1 MNSSQT
7 LLDYG
12 VEAIDW
18 DGPYELIQC
27 KKALH
32 PSNLDPV
39 RYSLNPY
46 SGCEHGCVYCFAP
59 GYTHSDFSK
68 WRVVRVKTNI
78 VERLSKEIDH
88 TEGMIGLGTVTDAY
102 QAAEGRFRLSRLCLE
117 LIHDKKRGVNIITKS
132 PLVLRD
138 IDLLSDMESI
148 VAFTITNP
156 DPKICR
162 ITEPGAPI
170 TSERLDALRKL
181 VDNGIR
187 TCVFIAPVLNALEGY
202 EEKLAQSIADTGTKD
217 VFIDPFK
224 PRGTDVDRLQR
235 MKIGASTKA
244 EMNIRRAC
252 KDAGLNIIQ

>member
-1 MNSSQT
+1 MTGAQT
-7 LLDYG
+7 LLDYD
-12 VEAIDW
+12 VEATDW

-32 PSNLDPV
+32 PSNLAPV
-39 RYSLNPY
+39 KYSLNPY

-117 LIHDKKRGVNIITKS
+117 LIHDKKRSVSIITKS

-138 IDLLSDMESI
+138 LDILSDMESV
-148 VAFTITNP
+148 VAFTITNT

-162 ITEPGAPI
+162 ITEPGAPVA
-170 TSERLDALRKL
+170 SERLDALKKL
-181 VDNGIR
+181 VENGIE
-187 TCVFIAPVLNALEGY
+187 TCVFIAPVLNTLEGH
-202 EEKLAQSIADTGTKD
+202 EHDLAQSIADTGTKN

-224 PRGTDVDRLQR
+224 PKGSDVDRLHR
-235 MKIGASTKA
+235 MNIGQSTKA
-244 EMNIRRAC
+244 EKNIRDAC
-252 KDAGLNIIQ
+252 KDVGLNII